1 MTRPIKDMFMDIVEE
16 WDSYWRDTI
25 EFVDFVNDYIE
36 INDDQ
41 RTYIVKKRKS
51 EVEAEE

>member
-1 MTRPIKDMFMDIVEE
+1 MFMDIVEE
-16 WDSYWRDTI
+16 WDRYWRDTI
-25 EFVDFVNDYIE
+25 EFVDFINDYIE